1 MESGYTPQPLPTR
14 LRAAVGARG
23 LRPVGGDFARWG
35 TRLVAGLAWTLRG
48 RRGTFAFRG
57 ERHPYLVHRHKRT
70 WLTERAV
77 EVPVVQAIVDRH
89 AGARVLE
96 VGNVLSHYRPQRHLV
111 VDKYERAP
119 GVVNRDVL
127 ELGDLGRF
135 DLVVAISTVEHV
147 GWDETPRDPAKA
159 VAAIG
164 ALRSL
169 LAPGGTLVVTVP
181 VGYNRALDAALRDGQ
196 VSFSELTALRRSGG
210 TSWREARPEEV
221 WAVPYDFLMYS
232 ARAVLFGFAG
242 AEVANDPLA

>member
-1 MESGYTPQPLPTR
+1 MESGYTPEPLPAR
-14 LRAAVGARG
+14 LRAAVCARG
-23 LRPVGGDFARWG
+23 LRPVAGDFARWG
-35 TRLVAGLAWTLRG
+35 SRLLAGLPWTARG
-48 RRGTFAFRG
+48 RRGTFAFQG
-57 ERHPYLVHRHKRT
+57 ERHPYLFHPHKRT

-111 VDKYERAP
+111 VDKYEHAP
-119 GVVNRDVL
+119 GVLNRDVL
-127 ELGDLGRF
+127 ELGDLGPF

-159 VAAIG
+159 VSAIG

-181 VGYNRALDAALRDGQ
+181 VGYNPALDRALRDGQ
-196 VSFSELTALRRSGG
+196 VSFSQLAALRRSGG

-221 WAVPYDFLMYS
+221 WTVPYDFLMYS
-232 ARAVLFGFAG
+232 ARAVLVGFAG
-242 AEVANDPLA
+242 PEVASVPLA